1 VHPLAS
7 VLALLVAAA
16 PALPALPVEE
26 RLIVQAALAGAGV
39 KPADETMA
47 LRRVESALTLIR
59 LEPTLRTSDTQEVLR
74 IPLEL
79 LDSVRE
85 HNQQRASMQGVVQ
98 PSANAKRDRSGY
110 VSRPGISRDGSRA
123 FLVIDG
129 SDGGSGVLLEKSDGA
144 WRVIARGPTWRH

>member
-16 PALPALPVEE
+16 PPLPVEE
-26 RLIVQAALAGAGV
+26 RLIVQAALAGAGI

-47 LRRVESALTLIR
+47 LRKVESALTLIR
-59 LEPTLRTSDTQEVLR
+59 LEPTLRSNDTQEVLR
-74 IPLEL
+74 IPIEL

-85 HNQQRASMQGVVQ
+85 HNQQRASMQGVLQ
-98 PSANAKRDRSGY
+98 PSANARRDRSAS
-110 VSRPGISRDGSRA
+110 VSRPGILRDGSRA

-129 SDGGSGVLLEKSDGA
+129 SDGGTGVLLEKSDGA

>member
-16 PALPALPVEE
+16 PPLPVEE
-26 RLIVQAALAGAGV
+26 RLIVQAALAGAGI

-59 LEPTLRTSDTQEVLR
+59 LEPTLRSNDTQEVLR
-74 IPLEL
+74 IPIEL

-85 HNQQRASMQGVVQ
+85 HNQQRASMQDVAQ
-98 PSANAKRDRSGY
+98 PSANARRDRSAS

-129 SDGGSGVLLEKSDGA
+129 SDAGSGVLLEKSDGA